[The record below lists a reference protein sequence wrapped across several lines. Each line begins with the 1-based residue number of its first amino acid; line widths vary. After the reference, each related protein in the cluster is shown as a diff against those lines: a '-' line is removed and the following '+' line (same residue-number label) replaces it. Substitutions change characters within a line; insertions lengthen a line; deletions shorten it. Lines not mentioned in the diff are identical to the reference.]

1 MWQTGPMESVGRK
14 VLAVLGPSRAT
25 AEEESVARS
34 TGRMAAGAGWV
45 VLTGG
50 GPGVMAAACRG
61 AVEAG
66 GLTVGVLPSAAP
78 VPGYPNPWVV
88 VPVFTGLGSARN
100 AVNVLSGDL
109 CVAIGGGP
117 GTLSEV
123 ALAAKAGREL
133 LWWRPWS
140 LTPPPGGEPLPVTT
154 VATAEELL
162 ELLERRLNPT
172 T

>member
-1 MWQTGPMESVGRK
+1 MDTVRRK
-14 VLAVLGPSRAT
+14 VLAVLGASRAT
-25 AEEESVARS
+25 AEEESVARRV
-34 TGRMAAGAGWV
+34 GRMAAEAGWI

-66 GLTVGVLPSAAP
+66 GVTVGVIPSA
-78 VPGYPNPWVV
+78 VPTSGYPNPWVMI
-88 VPVFTGLGSARN
+88 PIFTGLGSARN

-123 ALAAKAGREL
+123 ALAAKAGREV
-133 LWWRPWS
+133 LWWRAWT
-140 LTPPPGGEPLPVTT
+140 LVPPPDGSSPLPVTAVGT
-154 VATAEELL
+154 PEELL
-162 ELLERRLNPT
+162 AALAAHLSG
-172 T
+172 